1 MGPLSGVTI
10 LELWCIGPGP
20 FAAMLLADM
29 GANVIRVDRPSEPDY
44 GYPPNE
50 YRTLYRNRRA
60 VTIDFD
66 QPEGIEAFM
75 RLVEQADGLIEG
87 NRPGVCEKLGVGPE
101 DCLARNPALVYGRM
115 TGWGQD
121 GPLAD
126 QAGFDLSY
134 ISLTGVAHAVGTAEQ
149 PVPPLILGG
158 DFGGGGT
165 FLAMGLLAGIMSAR
179 ETGEGQVVDASMVD
193 GSANLM
199 AYMYGGLPTGFWR
212 NERGTNAVD
221 GGHWL
226 YRMYRCSDDKF
237 ISVAC
242 LSPRLYKNLEEAL
255 GLDPD
260 EFGFHR
266 PRTDWPALGSKLA
279 AILITKTRDEWAA
292 ELGGRDACVQPVL
305 DMHEAPQHPHLVE
318 RGTFVEHGGVTQP
331 APAPRFSA
339 TPTSVERQPP
349 EHGEHTDEVLAEFGF
364 TAGEIAE
371 LRSARA
377 ITNRE
382 DETDAASG

>member
-1 MGPLSGVTI
+1 
-10 LELWCIGPGP
+10 
-20 FAAMLLADM
+20 MLLADM
-29 GANVIRVDRPSEPDY
+29 GANVIRVDRATEPDY

-66 QPEGIEAFM
+66 KPEGVEAFM

-87 NRPGVCEKLGVGPE
+87 NRPGVCEKLGVGPD
-101 DCLARNPALVYGRM
+101 DCFARNPALVYGRM

-134 ISLTGVAHAVGTAEQ
+134 ISLTGVAHAVGTPGQ

-165 FLAMGLLAGIMSAR
+165 FLAMGMLAGIMSATK
-179 ETGEGQVVDASMVD
+179 TGKGQVVDAAMVD

-212 NERGTNAVD
+212 NERGTNTVD

-226 YRMYRCSDDKF
+226 YRSYRCSDDKF

-242 LSPRLYKNLEEAL
+242 LSPRLYNNLEEAMS
-255 GLDPD
+255 LDP
-260 EFGFHR
+260 EQFGFHR
-266 PRTDWPALGSKLA
+266 PRTDWPALGEKMA
-279 AILITKTRDEWAA
+279 AIVLTKTRDEWVALV
-292 ELGGRDACVQPVL
+292 EGRNACVQPVL
-305 DMHEAPQHPHLVE
+305 DMYEAPQHPHMVA

-331 APAPRFSA
+331 APAPRFSG
-339 TPTSVERQPP
+339 TPTEVVRRPP
-349 EHGEHTDEVLAEFGF
+349 EHGEHTVEILAEFGF
-364 TAGEIAE
+364 SAEEIEGLRAGGT
-371 LRSARA
+371 
-377 ITNRE
+377 ITNTE
-382 DETDAASG
+382 DEA

>member
-1 MGPLSGVTI
+1 MGPLDGVTI

-20 FAAMLLADM
+20 FAAMLLADL
-29 GANVIRVDRPSEPDY
+29 GANVIRIDRPAEPDY
-44 GYPPNE
+44 GYPANQ

-66 QPEGIEAFM
+66 QPEGVEAFM

-87 NRPGVCEKLGVGPE
+87 NRPGVCEKLGVGPD
-101 DCLARNPALVYGRM
+101 DCHARNPALVYGRM

-134 ISLTGVAHAVGTAEQ
+134 ISLTGVAHAVGPPEQ

-165 FLAMGLLAGIMSAR
+165 FLAMGMLAGIMSAAK
-179 ETGEGQVVDASMVD
+179 TGRGQVVDAAMVD

-212 NERGTNAVD
+212 NERGTNTVD

-226 YRMYRCSDDKF
+226 YRMYRCADDRF
-237 ISVAC
+237 LSVAC
-242 LSPRLYKNLEEAL
+242 LSPRLYQNFEAAF

-260 EFGFHR
+260 EYGFHR
-266 PRTDWPALGSKLA
+266 PRTDWPELAQKFA
-279 AILITKTRDEWAA
+279 AIVASKTRDEWVAHV
-292 ELGGRDACVQPVL
+292 EGRDACVQPVL
-305 DMHEAPQHPHLVE
+305 DLHEAPHHPHLVE
-318 RGTFVEHGGVTQP
+318 RGTFVEHGGVIQP
-331 APAPRFSA
+331 APAPRFSE
-339 TPTSVERQPP
+339 TPTAVVRQPP

-364 TAGEIAE
+364 TAEEIDG
-371 LRSARA
+371 LRSARV

-382 DETDAASG
+382 DEAPTGS